1 MDGTHVTRCNTPCG
15 GGRLASA
22 AFAFALALA
31 PLAAMTAAAQE
42 PEGVHV
48 VPLFPAAMP
57 ASATTSSGTLVERQ
71 GFVRVVNHSDAAG
84 TVSIAAFDAAG
95 RRFGPVTLSIEGGQ
109 TAAFN
114 SHDLENG
121 NSGKG
126 LSGGVGRGSGTWWLE
141 LRSTL
146 DIEALVYMRT
156 SDGFLTAMHDVA
168 HPISRGTAA
177 VPGGAAFAY
186 ELPFFNPGS
195 NTRQVSWL
203 RLVNT
208 GDATVDVSVQALQDA
223 AFRGRSPV
231 RLSLPPRASRELT
244 AAQMEVGGESFSG
257 AFGDGIGKWRLLV
270 AADQPLVAMSVLH
283 SPQGHLTNLSTRA
296 WPKHGRHLVPFF
308 PASGGDNQGFVRLI
322 NRSWAPGTV
331 EITAVDSAGRRYRPQ
346 TVRIGADAGGFGA
359 ENRNVLHFNS
369 DDLENGNAD
378 KGMTGVG
385 KGTGH
390 WRLELRSASDIEA
403 LAYIR
408 GSDGFLT
415 AMHDSARRVGN
426 RHVVPTFNPASN
438 TRQVSSL
445 VVTNVGDSATDVAI
459 NGVDDLG
466 ESGGRV
472 RMRLAAGVSRV
483 LTAQQLESGDGVTGA
498 LGNGSGKW
506 RLNVTTEQPLLATS
520 LLASSAGDVKRL
532 TNLSTRPTTG
542 PLRIPDASLRRGI
555 EQALEKPAGALVM
568 RHEMSQLDRLL
579 VGETGISDLAGLEFA
594 VNLTFLNLRDNPV
607 SDISLLWPLRRLV
620 ALHLGNNDTEHIAPL
635 VGATDLETLEIIRAR
650 VSDVAVIKNLRRL
663 LSLDLSD
670 NQISDLS
677 PFADGL
683 GPGLL
688 YLSANRI
695 ADISPL
701 SGRSNVRVLDL
712 SYNRINDISPLGDM
726 TFGLPASHHSV
737 ARLNLIANEVK
748 DLAPLSANAN
758 LRGGR
763 IDLRGNALTTQAL
776 DEQVPA
782 LTERG
787 VQVLHSPAF
796 DDNDEFPGSRLVRM
810 YNDNVLVMHADYAT
824 ERGADDFFIPTA
836 VYAREFYR
844 WFEDAFDFLFVLW
857 NFNTRTEG
865 ARIVGYGGSYSAVH
879 HDTEGIGEPF
889 FYDNRYQSPGRLR
902 GVVFFPMNV
911 GLFEGAV
918 LHELMHAW
926 GNRLVDL
933 HDVGAHWGFTSANG
947 VLGGFDRDDLDHLG
961 DNRYA
966 AGVFPI
972 KGASWNTRRFSP
984 LERYLGGFAG
994 PEDVPDLWIASD
1006 GEWITGARTQDNQP
1020 IFQAATVEERSIE
1033 QFIDEVGPRVPH
1045 WSDARHDFR
1054 AAVILLVDAAQ
1065 PATEAQL
1072 RRLSEHADWLS
1083 YQGASNDRLGNARA
1097 YNFYEATGGVGTLT
1111 LDGLSQFRKS
1121 VPGFQETPASFG
1133 RQPPRYLCEAQADGS
1148 VAHRRVTR

>member
-1 MDGTHVTRCNTPCG
+1 MDVACVTGRNAPSRHLA
-15 GGRLASA
+15 RLAGA
-22 AFAFALALA
+22 AFCSALAFA
-31 PLAAMTAAAQE
+31 PAAAQT
-42 PEGVHV
+42 PEQEAVHV
-48 VPLFPAAMP
+48 VPLFPAAAP
-57 ASATTSSGTLVERQ
+57 ASGPSSSGAAERQ
-71 GFVRVVNHSDAAG
+71 GFVRVVNRSDAAG
-84 TVSIAAFDAAG
+84 TASIAAFDPSG
-95 RRFGPVTLSIEGGQ
+95 RRFGPVTLSIDGGR
-109 TAAFN
+109 TVAFN
-114 SHDLENG
+114 SDDLESG
-121 NSGKG
+121 NARKG
-126 LSGGVGRGSGTWWLE
+126 LSGGVGPGNGTWWLE

-146 DIEALVYMRT
+146 DVEALAYIRT
-156 SDGFLTAMHDVA
+156 SDGFLTSMHDVA

-186 ELPFFNPGS
+186 ELPIFNPGS

-208 GDATVDVSVQALQDA
+208 GDATVDVSVQAQGDA

-244 AAQMEVGGESFSG
+244 AAQMEVGGDSFSG

-270 AADQPLVAMSVLH
+270 AADQPLVAMSVLR

-296 WPKHGRHLVPFF
+296 WPKHGRHLVPYF
-308 PASGGDNQGFVRLI
+308 PAAGGDNQGFVRLI
-322 NRSWAPGTV
+322 NRSWVPGTV
-331 EITAVDSAGRRYRPQ
+331 EITAVDSAGRRYRAQ
-346 TVRIGADAGGFGA
+346 TVRIGADAGGVA
-359 ENRNVLHFNS
+359 ENRNALHFNS
-369 DDLENGNAD
+369 GDLESGNAD

-415 AMHDSARRVGN
+415 AMHDSARQVGN

-445 VVTNVGDSATDVAI
+445 VVANAGDGATDVVI

-472 RMRLAAGVSRV
+472 RMRLAAGASRI

-506 RLNVTTEQPLLATS
+506 RLNVTAEQPLLATS

-555 EQALEKPAGALVM
+555 EQALAKPAGALVM

-579 VGETGISDLAGLEFA
+579 VGGTGISDLAGLEFA

-635 VGATDLETLEIIRAR
+635 VGATDLETLEVIRAR
-650 VSDVAVIKNLRRL
+650 VSDVAVIKNLRHLR
-663 LSLDLSD
+663 SLDLSD

-677 PFADGL
+677 PFAEGH
-683 GPGLL
+683 GGGYL

-726 TFGLPASHHSV
+726 TFGLAASHHSA

-748 DLAPLSANAN
+748 DLAPLAANAN
-758 LRGGR
+758 LRGGE

-824 ERGADDFFIPTA
+824 MGPAAGDRFFIPTA

-857 NFNTRTEG
+857 NFNTRNEG

-889 FYDNRYQSPGRLR
+889 FYDSRYQSPGRLR

-947 VLGGFDRDDLDHLG
+947 VLGGFDRDDLDDLG
-961 DNRYA
+961 DDRYA
-966 AGVFPI
+966 AGVFPV

-994 PEDVPDLWIASD
+994 PEQVPDLWIAPD
-1006 GEWITGARTQDNQP
+1006 GEWVAGARTQDNQP

-1033 QFIDEVGPRVPH
+1033 YFIDQVGPRVPH
-1045 WSDARHDFR
+1045 WSEARHDFR
-1054 AAVILLVDAAQ
+1054 AAAILLVDAAH

-1072 RRLSEHADWLS
+1072 RRLSEHADWLE
-1083 YQGASNDRLGNARA
+1083 YQGETNDRLGSVRA
-1097 YNFYEATGGVGTLT
+1097 FNFYEATGGVGTLT
-1111 LDGLSQFRKS
+1111 LGGLSQFRKAEAGL
-1121 VPGFQETPASFG
+1121 PETPPSFG
-1133 RQPPRYLCEAQADGS
+1133 RRPPLYLCEVQDDGS
-1148 VAHRRVTR
+1148 VIHRRVTPE

>member
-1 MDGTHVTRCNTPCG
+1 MDGTHVTRCDTPCG
-15 GGRLASA
+15 GGRLAGVA
-22 AFAFALALA
+22 LAFALALA
-31 PLAAMTAAAQE
+31 PLAAVTAAAQE

-48 VPLFPAAMP
+48 VPLFPAATP
-57 ASATTSSGTLVERQ
+57 ASATASSSTLVERQ
-71 GFVRVVNHSDAAG
+71 GFVRVVNHSAAAG

-126 LSGGVGRGSGTWWLE
+126 LSGGVGRGNGTWWLE

-177 VPGGAAFAY
+177 VPDGAAFAY

-208 GDATVDVSVQALQDA
+208 GDATVDVSVQAQGDA

-244 AAQMEVGGESFSG
+244 AAQMEVGGDSFSG

-270 AADQPLVAMSVLH
+270 AADQPLVAMSVLR

-296 WPKHGRHLVPFF
+296 WPKHGRHLVPYF
-308 PASGGDNQGFVRLI
+308 PAAGGDNQGFVRLI

-331 EITAVDSAGRRYRPQ
+331 EITAVDSAGRRYRAQ
-346 TVRIGADAGGFGA
+346 TVRIGADAGGFGP

-385 KGTGH
+385 KGAGH

-415 AMHDSARRVGN
+415 AMHDGARQVGN
-426 RHVVPTFNPASN
+426 HHVVPTFNPASN

-445 VVTNVGDSATDVAI
+445 VVTNIGDSATDVVIA
-459 NGVDDLG
+459 GVDDLG

-472 RMRLAAGVSRV
+472 RMRLAAGASRI

-506 RLNVTTEQPLLATS
+506 RLNVTAEQPLLATS
-520 LLASSAGDVKRL
+520 LLASSAGDVNRL

-579 VGETGISDLAGLEFA
+579 VGGTGISDLAGLEFA
-594 VNLTFLNLRDNPV
+594 VNLTYLNLRDNPV
-607 SDISLLWPLRRLV
+607 SDISLLWQLRRLV
-620 ALHLGNNDTEHIAPL
+620 ALYLGNNDTEHIAPL
-635 VGATDLETLEIIRAR
+635 VGATDLETLEVIRAR
-650 VSDVAVIKNLRRL
+650 VSDVAVIKNLRHLR
-663 LSLDLSD
+663 SLDLSD

-677 PFADGL
+677 PFAEGH
-683 GPGLL
+683 GGGYL

-726 TFGLPASHHSV
+726 TFGRPASHDSV

-748 DLAPLSANAN
+748 DLAPLAANAN

-810 YNDNVLVMHADYAT
+810 YNDNVLVMHADYDTMGPAA
-824 ERGADDFFIPTA
+824 GDDFFIPTA
-836 VYAREFYR
+836 IYAREFYR

-857 NFNTRTEG
+857 NFNTRNEG

-889 FYDNRYQSPGRLR
+889 FYDSRYQSPGRLR

-918 LHELMHAW
+918 LHEIMHAW
-926 GNRLVDL
+926 GNRLLDFGREQKI
-933 HDVGAHWGFTSANG
+933 GAHWGFTSANG
-947 VLGGFDRDDLDHLG
+947 ILGGFDRANLRSLG
-961 DNRYA
+961 NGRYD
-966 AGVFPI
+966 AGLFSTNGLPY
-972 KGASWNTRRFSP
+972 NHRRFSP
-984 LERYLGGFAG
+984 IERYVAGFAG
-994 PEDVPDLWIASD
+994 PEDVPDLWVAP
-1006 GEWITGARTQDNQP
+1006 TGKFERGSSV
-1020 IFQAATVEERSIE
+1020 FQATTVEERPIETFIE
-1033 QFIDEVGPRVPH
+1033 QFGPRVPH
-1045 WSDARHDFR
+1045 WSNARHDFR
-1054 AAVILLVDAAQ
+1054 AAVILLVDAAH
-1065 PATEAQL
+1065 PATEEQL

-1083 YQGASNDRLGNARA
+1083 HQGETTERVRNQRA
-1097 YNFYEATGGVGTLT
+1097 FNFYEATGGVGTLT
-1111 LDGLSQFRKS
+1111 LGGLSQFRKS

-1133 RQPPRYLCEAQADGS
+1133 RRPPLYLCEVQEDGS